1 MTFWPSLHRHKQN
14 YGWQMHFINQTHLQ
28 FSSSPRIV
36 PASSQII
43 TNPRNLLKI
52 VAWLE
57 WRNEIHLR
65 YSCEWK
71 LCWKDLKHL
80 WFFDR
85 QIPIF
90 LDRLLANDASMTRQ
104 NHDQYCNS
112 PPWSLLWTYSAP
124 RWALSP
130 EVTPSSGTPLPDL
143 GVRADFIQVV
153 YKMTFWPCLRR
164 QRQNYGCQMHFIN
177 QTPLQFPLIPNI
189 FKNDHKSQKS
199 SQERG
204 MTAFWKAPMV
214 SKHSISFYGKDLASQ
229 FRYWTFSLEVTPSSG
244 TPKLFIKWLSD
255 HVCVDKDRITDA
267 KCIL

>member
-14 YGWQMHFINQTHLQ
+14 YGWQMHFIIQTHLQ

-36 PASSQII
+36 PASSQI
-43 TNPRNLLKI
+43 TANPRNLLKI

-57 WRNEIHLR
+57 WRNEVFMWMEAVL
-65 YSCEWK
+65 EGPP
-71 LCWKDLKHL
+71 LKRTWTPGKQPL
-80 WFFDR
+80 NIFDR

-90 LDRLLANDASMTRQ
+90 LGRLLANDASMTRQ
-104 NHDQYCNS
+104 HHDQYCNS

-130 EVTPSSGTPLPDL
+130 EVTPSSGTPLPDP

-164 QRQNYGCQMHFIN
+164 QRQNYGCQMHFITKHPCN
-177 QTPLQFPLIPNI
+177 SHQFPTSSKMIT
-189 FKNDHKSQKS
+189 NDPKSQKS

-204 MTAFWKAPMV
+204 MTCF
-214 SKHSISFYGKDLASQ
+214 
-229 FRYWTFSLEVTPSSG
+229 LESTHG
-244 TPKLFIKWLSD
+244 
-255 HVCVDKDRITDA
+255 
-267 KCIL
+267 

>member
-1 MTFWPSLHRHKQN
+1 MTNAFYKPNTPAILIKSPHCPSIFTNHHKSQK
-14 YGWQMHFINQTHLQ
+14 
-28 FSSSPRIV
+28 
-36 PASSQII
+36 SSQDCGM
-43 TNPRNLLKI
+43 TGMKKWNSSAVFMWMEAVLEGPPLKRTWTPGKQPLNI
-52 VAWLE
+52 
-57 WRNEIHLR
+57 
-65 YSCEWK
+65 
-71 LCWKDLKHL
+71 
-80 WFFDR
+80 FDR

-177 QTPLQFPLIPNI
+177 QTPLQFPSIPNI
-189 FKNDHKSQKS
+189 FKNDHKWSQIP
-199 SQERG
+199 E
-204 MTAFWKAPMV
+204 
-214 SKHSISFYGKDLASQ
+214 I
-229 FRYWTFSLEVTPSSG
+229 FSRKGHDWCFVYFNLYM
-244 TPKLFIKWLSD
+244 
-255 HVCVDKDRITDA
+255 
-267 KCIL
+267 